1 MSLPKLLDNRNVEPG
16 IWYEQR
22 ATTENYLARLA
33 TIGYEVRVSTEDQKN
48 TEDNKKLPQTMLD
61 EFRRPFLS
69 ADTEFKVQT
78 LGQGKSALCVAYVD
92 ARHVQERLNAVCQE
106 FDAVWSNEYE
116 RPIIVQDDIKA
127 VEAIIRIERN
137 YKVEED
143 GQKYSRIA
151 TFEHSDV
158 GSLDNVNEKHHG
170 LKALYSD
177 AFKRAAVH
185 FGIAV
190 SLYGLPQ
197 MWLPKEDQYL
207 RIASNGK
214 SAYMQKAGEEL
225 LREQLIKYLKEDS
238 TITKFGLPRSP

>member
-1 MSLPKLLDNRNVEPG
+1 MSE
-16 IWYEQR
+16 
-22 ATTENYLARLA
+22 
-33 TIGYEVRVSTEDQKN
+33 
-48 TEDNKKLPQTMLD
+48 TEDNKSLPKTMLD

-106 FDAVWSNEYE
+106 FDAVWSNEYKN
-116 RPIIVQDDIKA
+116 PVVVQDDIKA
-127 VEAIIRIERN
+127 VEAIIRIDRE
-137 YKVEED
+137 YKVEDNEGD
-143 GQKYSRIA
+143 YRGHQH
-151 TFEHSDV
+151 FEHSDV

-207 RIASNGK
+207 RIVNGK
-214 SAYMQKAGEEL
+214 TAYMQRAGEEL

-238 TITKFGLPRSP
+238 TIMKFGLPRSP